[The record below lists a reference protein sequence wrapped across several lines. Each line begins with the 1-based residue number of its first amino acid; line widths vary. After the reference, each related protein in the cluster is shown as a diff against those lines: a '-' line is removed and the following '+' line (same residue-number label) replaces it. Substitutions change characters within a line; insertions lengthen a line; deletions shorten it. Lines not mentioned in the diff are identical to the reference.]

1 MKIVT
6 MAAAGTMESSDAMI
20 TIEPN
25 DHGIELTVDSAVEK
39 QFGPEIRRVVL
50 DTLAEMGV
58 EDAIV
63 TVIDKGAL
71 NCTLRARTQAA
82 ICRVTERSWNLN
94 CYNEKSAPFHN
105 PRCINLFR
113 RHQPQSKE
121 SVPAV

>member
-20 TIEPN
+20 TIEPGEN
-25 DHGIELTVDSAVEK
+25 GIELTVESAVEK

-63 TVIDKGAL
+63 NAVDKGAL
-71 NCTLRARTQAA
+71 DCTVAARVKAAAYRAAKCEGNTA
-82 ICRVTERSWNLN
+82 E
-94 CYNEKSAPFHN
+94 
-105 PRCINLFR
+105 
-113 RHQPQSKE
+113 
-121 SVPAV
+121 

>member
-20 TIEPN
+20 TIQPGEG
-25 DHGIELTVDSAVEK
+25 GIELTVDSAVEK

-50 DTLAEMGV
+50 ATLEEMGV
-58 EDAIV
+58 KDALV

-82 ICRVTERSWNLN
+82 VCRAAGKEE
-94 CYNEKSAPFHN
+94 EKTALAEVVAPA
-105 PRCINLFR
+105 PEKKRRWFR
-113 RHQPQSKE
+113 
-121 SVPAV
+121 

>member
-82 ICRVTERSWNLN
+82 ICRAAGAVE
-94 CYNEKSAPFHN
+94 EKPAQQAAAAVPEKK
-105 PRCINLFR
+105 RRWFR
-113 RHQPQSKE
+113 
-121 SVPAV
+121 

>member
-71 NCTLRARTQAA
+71 NCTLRARTQTAVCRAGGAA
-82 ICRVTERSWNLN
+82 E
-94 CYNEKSAPFHN
+94 EKEVPQQAAPA
-105 PRCINLFR
+105 PEKKRRWFR
-113 RHQPQSKE
+113 
-121 SVPAV
+121 

>member
-20 TIEPN
+20 TIEPGEN
-25 DHGIELTVDSAVEK
+25 GIELSVDSAVEK

-50 DTLAEMGV
+50 ETLAEMGV
-58 EDAIV
+58 QDAIV

-82 ICRVTERSWNLN
+82 VCRAA
-94 CYNEKSAPFHN
+94 EKQEEAPAEEAASAAPA
-105 PRCINLFR
+105 PEKKRRWFR
-113 RHQPQSKE
+113 
-121 SVPAV
+121 

>member
-25 DHGIELTVDSAVEK
+25 DYGIELTVDSAVEK
-39 QFGPEIRRVVL
+39 QFGHEIRRVVL

-63 TVIDKGAL
+63 NAVDKGAL
-71 NCTLRARTQAA
+71 DCTVAARVKAAAYRAAKCEGNTA
-82 ICRVTERSWNLN
+82 E
-94 CYNEKSAPFHN
+94 
-105 PRCINLFR
+105 
-113 RHQPQSKE
+113 
-121 SVPAV
+121 